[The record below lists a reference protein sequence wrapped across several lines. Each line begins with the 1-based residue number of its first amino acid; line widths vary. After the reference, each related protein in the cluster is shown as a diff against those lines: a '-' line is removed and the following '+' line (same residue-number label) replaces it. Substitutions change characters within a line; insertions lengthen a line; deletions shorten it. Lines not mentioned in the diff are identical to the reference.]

1 MFASVPSQSKI
12 VKIKMGP
19 FHAHVLM
26 VFQEIL
32 KLVAQQPV
40 KMLTNV
46 FRTLV
51 GQVLI
56 NSAKI
61 LMEVNFRVI
70 KRYLKTLYIEDSHV
84 FAQPG
89 TLANRLKMAP
99 RNVRT

>member
-51 GQVLI
+51 GQVI

>member
-1 MFASVPSQSKI
+1 
-12 VKIKMGP
+12 MGP

-26 VFQEIL
+26 VSQETL

-40 KMLTNV
+40 KMLTNA

-70 KRYLKTLYIEDSHV
+70 KRYLKNFY
-84 FAQPG
+84 
-89 TLANRLKMAP
+89 
-99 RNVRT
+99 